1 MVINNKLDLMGMDS
15 IVMAELS
22 ILAMNSA
29 RLKVPHSIV
38 SYSKL
43 EFIEAIA
50 GCKAT
55 TFLWSTV
62 LLTRVMVG
70 CCY

>member
-15 IVMAELS
+15 IVMAEPS

-43 EFIEAIA
+43 EFIELSQ
-50 GCKAT
+50 GVRLQR
-55 TFLWSTV
+55 FY
-62 LLTRVMVG
+62 G
-70 CCY
+70 

>member
-1 MVINNKLDLMGMDS
+1 
-15 IVMAELS
+15 
-22 ILAMNSA
+22 MNSA

-43 EFIEAIA
+43 EFIEVIA

-55 TFLWSTV
+55 KSLLSTI

-70 CCY
+70 CN